1 MPGAQLL
8 RRSPRYG
15 DATGALNDRRD
26 RSTLTTMDGAAEEG
40 VRLSDDGGLLTLP
53 EHMDIRTAPL
63 VHEAMCTALR
73 TAAGLHIEGHL
84 VQRVD
89 GAGLQLLCA
98 LFLTAGRRNF
108 AITWRST
115 SAPLIAAARVLG
127 VEVVLGIAALPTA
140 RP

>member
-1 MPGAQLL
+1 MRWHEGSAIHAGREGEPSARPG
-8 RRSPRYG
+8 RSRFAGTPEKG
-15 DATGALNDRRD
+15 DAAGALNGRRKWP
-26 RSTLTTMDGAAEEG
+26 TLANMDGAAEEG

-73 TAAGLHIEGHL
+73 TAAGLHIEGHTVL
-84 VQRVD
+84 RVD

-98 LFLTAGRRNF
+98 LFLTAGPVAATSPSAGARR
-108 AITWRST
+108 R
-115 SAPLIAAARVLG
+115 
-127 VEVVLGIAALPTA
+127 

>member
-1 MPGAQLL
+1 
-8 RRSPRYG
+8 
-15 DATGALNDRRD
+15 
-26 RSTLTTMDGAAEEG
+26 
-40 VRLSDDGGLLTLP
+40 
-53 EHMDIRTAPL
+53 
-63 VHEAMCTALR
+63 MCTALR

>member
-1 MPGAQLL
+1 
-8 RRSPRYG
+8 
-15 DATGALNDRRD
+15 
-26 RSTLTTMDGAAEEG
+26 MDGAAEEG

-73 TAAGLHIEGHL
+73 TAAGLHIDGHR

-89 GAGLQLLCA
+89 GAGVQLLCA
-98 LFLTAGRRNF
+98 LFLTAARRNF
-108 AITWRST
+108 AVTWRST
-115 SAPLIAAARVLG
+115 SASLLAAARVLG
-127 VEVVLGIAALPTA
+127 VEAVLGVPSLPPA

>member
-1 MPGAQLL
+1 
-8 RRSPRYG
+8 
-15 DATGALNDRRD
+15 
-26 RSTLTTMDGAAEEG
+26 MDSAADEG

-73 TAAGLHIEGHL
+73 TAAGLHIDGHT

-98 LFLTAGRRNF
+98 LFLTARRRGF
-108 AITWRST
+108 AVSWRST
-115 SAPLIAAARVLG
+115 STPLIVAARVLG
-127 VEVVLGIAALPTA
+127 VEALLGVDGPQPV
-140 RP
+140 RS